1 MPIRVHAGVRPI
13 SEEVF
18 KQIAYAVTGVAFDMH
33 NEYGSLF
40 AEKLFKYEFAAECRK
55 RRLSPVEIEVPISVS
70 FDGFAKEYF
79 ADLLV
84 GGGAVFELKVVA
96 ALNDEH
102 RAQTLNYLFLLE
114 LNRAKLI
121 NLGAM
126 SVEHEFVSTTLTG
139 AERKRLTIHRD
150 RWRATGGA
158 SVKFHDLLLALLN
171 DWGGFLQLPLYYD
184 GVMHFFGGP
193 DGVIRDIPVIRG
205 GREVARQR
213 AHLLDPE
220 TAFKLTAV
228 ESPCGMME
236 EHLLRFLRHTNLRT
250 IQWVNLHQH
259 DVTFTTL
266 TQSPNIPAPQY
277 SC

>member
-1 MPIRVHAGVRPI
+1 MPIHVAADVRPI
-13 SEEVF
+13 SEDVF
-18 KQIAYAVTGVAFDMH
+18 KEIAYAVTGVAFDMH

-55 RRLSPVEIEVPISVS
+55 RRLSPIEVEVPISVT
-70 FDGFAKEYF
+70 FDDFVKQYF

-84 GGGAVFELKVVA
+84 GGGALFELKVVA

-102 RAQTLNYLFLLE
+102 RAQTLNYLFLLA
-114 LNRAKLI
+114 LYRAKLI
-121 NLGAM
+121 NLGAL
-126 SVEHEFVSTTLTG
+126 SVQHEFVSTTLTPTD
-139 AERKRLTIHRD
+139 RKRLAIHGD
-150 RWRATGGA
+150 RWDATGES
-158 SVKFHDLLLALLN
+158 SVKLYQLLIAMLN

-184 GVMHFFGGP
+184 GLTHFFGGP
-193 DGVIRDIPVIRG
+193 DAVIRDIPVIRE
-205 GREVARQR
+205 GREVARQK

-228 ESPCGMME
+228 DSPLGMME
-236 EHLLRFLRHTNLRT
+236 EHLRRFLNHTKLRA

-266 TQSPNIPAPQY
+266 TQP
-277 SC
+277 